1 VIASDRA
8 RANAVKVDGMSSSSS
23 SSFARVA
30 VVVFPGTNSEEETVD
45 ACRDAGMDARL
56 FWWSEDPQSL
66 RDFDAYVF
74 SGGFAH
80 EDRVRAGAIAAKSPL
95 VAVVKEEAQRG
106 KLVLGLCNGAQ
117 ILAESG
123 MIGDVA
129 IGRNL
134 PSRHYQCRFV
144 DVVAGGEPG
153 RCAFTRL
160 LDPGANLRMVAAHG
174 EGRFTGAPAYFDDLE
189 ERGRIVLRYAGKAHN
204 GAMHRAAGICN
215 DQGNVLALM
224 PHPERAAWAFNLE
237 FEEPEMRGGDPNRP
251 VGAHVIFESMA
262 HSLRDIKTVR

>member
-1 VIASDRA
+1 
-8 RANAVKVDGMSSSSS
+8 MSAPAAPAHPS
-23 SSFARVA
+23 VA
-30 VVVFPGTNSEEETVD
+30 VIVFPGTNSEDETVD
-45 ACRDAGMDARL
+45 ACRDAGMNARL
-56 FWWSEDPQSL
+56 FWWSESPEGL
-66 RDFDAYVF
+66 RDFDGYVF

-95 VAVVKEEAQRG
+95 VAVVREEAERRG

-144 DVVAGGEPG
+144 DVVVGSEPG
-153 RCAFTRL
+153 RCAFTRYL
-160 LDPGANLRMVAAHG
+160 EPGTSFRMVAAHG
-174 EGRFTGAPAYFDDLE
+174 EGRFTGDAAYFDDLE
-189 ERGRIVLRYAGKAHN
+189 ERGRVILRYAGKAHN

-215 DQGNVLALM
+215 DDGNVLALM
-224 PHPERAAWAFNLE
+224 PHPERAAWAFNLG
-237 FEEPEMRGGDPNRP
+237 FDEPELRGGDPNRP
-251 VGAHVIFESMA
+251 VGAHAIFECMA
-262 HSLRDIKTVR
+262 RSLRDRHAAAR